1 MGAGLHTNCVSI
13 GAGLHT
19 NCVSNVSMGA
29 GHHTSCVSMGGG
41 HLCNVNII
49 TLATL
54 SPTPIRPSLVQIN
67 TLRPIHIHTFQTAS
81 SGGPPSLCPHSWFH
95 LGSGRGDYG
104 DLCWRLL
111 FLCFCVPFCYPCYLS
126 RQVRRRQGQARKH
139 H

>member
-29 GHHTSCVSMGGG
+29 GHHTSCVSMGTG

-54 SPTPIRPSLVQIN
+54 SHTPIRPSL
-67 TLRPIHIHTFQTAS
+67 A
-81 SGGPPSLCPHSWFH
+81 PPRAVEQSVIIVSFMC
-95 LGSGRGDYG
+95 GS
-104 DLCWRLL
+104 
-111 FLCFCVPFCYPCYLS
+111 
-126 RQVRRRQGQARKH
+126 
-139 H
+139 

>member
-29 GHHTSCVSMGGG
+29 GHHTSCVSMGAG

-54 SPTPIRPSLVQIN
+54 SPTPIKTSLVRALSEHYEIS
-67 TLRPIHIHTFQTAS
+67 RS
-81 SGGPPSLCPHSWFH
+81 SIDSSDGP
-95 LGSGRGDYG
+95 D
-104 DLCWRLL
+104 CWI
-111 FLCFCVPFCYPCYLS
+111 
-126 RQVRRRQGQARKH
+126 
-139 H
+139 

>member
-29 GHHTSCVSMGGG
+29 GHHTSCVSMGAG

-54 SPTPIRPSLVQIN
+54 SPTPIRPSL
-67 TLRPIHIHTFQTAS
+67 AS
-81 SGGPPSLCPHSWFH
+81 AATVATIFFSKIELFH
-95 LGSGRGDYG
+95 CS
-104 DLCWRLL
+104 LL
-111 FLCFCVPFCYPCYLS
+111 FFQLEIILS
-126 RQVRRRQGQARKH
+126 RC
-139 H
+139 